1 MNAEER
7 LLMVL
12 SAPYTSE
19 KSTYLADKRKQ
30 YTFEV
35 LIDANKGE
43 IKKAVEHIF
52 QVKVKHVTVMN
63 MQGKRKRF
71 KQTAGKRSDW
81 KKAFV
86 ALQDGHDIDLT
97 VTE

>member
-12 SAPYTSE
+12 RAPYTSE

-43 IKKAVEHIF
+43 IKKAVE
-52 QVKVKHVTVMN
+52 K
-63 MQGKRKRF
+63 
-71 KQTAGKRSDW
+71 
-81 KKAFV
+81 
-86 ALQDGHDIDLT
+86 
-97 VTE
+97 

>member
-7 LLMVL
+7 LMMVL
-12 SAPYTSE
+12 RAPHTSE
-19 KSTYLADKRKQ
+19 KTTYLADKQKQ

-35 LIDANKGE
+35 LRDACKGE

-52 QVKVKHVTVMN
+52 QVKVKQVTVIN
-63 MQGKRKRF
+63 VKGKTKRF
-71 KQTAGKRSDW
+71 KQMSGKRSDW

-86 ALQDGHDIDLT
+86 SLQPGHDIDLT